1 MDTSVIKRLGL
12 IMLIGCMAVAKEFG
26 ECFVSPETV
35 VSKNNVGMVEAD
47 GKSLKMTYKTV
58 VKKGTQYQIARVT
71 FPKPV
76 NMREKTL
83 QFHLSAKNNSEES
96 ILCVAI
102 RFYNQS
108 EVVKQGKGEESC
120 LSFMHWADN
129 SLDAEQDI
137 SLHPDWC
144 MPTTFHY
151 QTDLCGGRMPAD
163 VKMCDIFIGSVTPN
177 VEISVAMSNFRLIDQ
192 KYEHTTKREGVFTIP
207 WSRVPVYAD
216 KPAKVRHPV
225 GTIKAEDV
233 ARARENYKRHE
244 WARKSAQALK
254 SWGWEWMERDEE
266 AIKFWI
272 PEDDSWFKCLCPNC
286 DTQPE
291 FAWRGKDVL
300 QPDGL
305 HIKCTK
311 CGMVF
316 PNDQYPE
323 NSTYTIT
330 TVHGKTKTIKY
341 YHGKDQIAQGE
352 NYGPRYHL
360 TGEVNRLR
368 LLHIT
373 RIFALAQWYAISEEI
388 ECAQKVR
395 QVLLRLA
402 EVYPNYSVKYR
413 ATAYET
419 PRDRYMGGKIAA
431 WKFTDS
437 TLLPN
442 VLDAYSL
449 TYNSGVYSDEDKVK
463 IENGLAREIKW
474 LYTAWP
480 PTKDSCSNAV
490 PAHMRLCAT
499 AAAVLGDHELM
510 DWVMKGSEGFPA
522 FVRKYY
528 ERDGHWHEH
537 TPSYGGMATGPIIGL
552 VRVLQG
558 YRDADDYTGA
568 DRYNGLDAFKL
579 IPELDLVFTGYAA
592 GVLPTLTYPATND
605 STASSAPSLIWLQL
619 AVDKAPNERN
629 KALLQYISG
638 RYGDRAAPGQNALFF
653 RDPDAEPGD
662 STVVPEAAA
671 QARIFP
677 GGGWVMLRRPES
689 FRDSCAMV
697 LTTGRK
703 SHDHN
708 CTLGLTYSDFG
719 RDASSD
725 LGYLSAWHPYAN
737 WLRTPL
743 AHNLVVVDGKFQDGR
758 RMGYNEL
765 FAGTGSIVASRTV
778 GKQVYKAATA
788 YERTVFN
795 MPLEAGK
802 RQYIADFFHV
812 NGGNSH
818 LWVFHADGQGYF
830 PPSEITMVPSN
841 EAELDAVAAG
851 SKWLE
856 NIEAGILSK
865 GSHLF
870 AWKQVGENTQGKLVS
885 NTEGSYLSGGQQDAM
900 TTRSFI
906 LSEADAPL
914 FHATGLGL
922 RTMNRPYDK
931 PKLHIAMVKRPG
943 PENIFAQVIE
953 CDQGNPFVREVKLL
967 DVRQSASAKAIKV
980 VTSEGTDYIAVGNGE
995 VRVEGLPK
1003 FRMNARSA
1011 VVRLDSNGKL
1021 KTLWVEGG
1029 TVAWGND
1036 SLASHT
1042 MVVGKVEKT
1051 TPHDITINVE
1061 NWPIELNVKGMYFS
1075 VLNQYDGAYRMI
1087 SASQIEPNKV
1097 KITLDPYEVNR
1108 IYIGQTIRIFPYAE
1122 RDYARDL

>member
-1 MDTSVIKRLGL
+1 MDKSALKWFIGVLVMGL
-12 IMLIGCMAVAKEFG
+12 SSMAMEFG
-26 ECFVSPETV
+26 ECFTSPMCV
-35 VSKNNVGMVEAD
+35 VNHNNVGMVMAD
-47 GKSLKMTYKTV
+47 GKSLNMKYNTV
-58 VKKGTQYQIARVT
+58 VKRGTQYQIARVT

-76 NMREKTL
+76 DMSGKTL
-83 QFHLSAKNNSEES
+83 QFHLDAMGGSEES
-96 ILCVAI
+96 ILCVAV
-102 RFYNQS
+102 RFYNQPD
-108 EVVKQGKGEESC
+108 EAKGAKDGETC

-129 SLDAEQDI
+129 SLDTEQDI

-144 MPTTFHY
+144 MPMTFHY
-151 QTDLCGGRMPAD
+151 QTELCGGVMPTH
-163 VKMCDIFIGSVTPN
+163 VKTCDIFIGSVTPN
-177 VEISVAMSNFRLIDQ
+177 VEISVALSKFRMIDQ
-192 KYEHTTKREGVFTIP
+192 KYDHVPKRETLFTIP

-244 WARKSAQALK
+244 WARKSALGLK
-254 SWGWEWMERDEE
+254 NWGWEWMERDEE

-272 PEDDSWFKCLCPNC
+272 PEDDAWFKCLCPNC

-368 LLHIT
+368 LLHVGS
-373 RIFALAQWYAISEEI
+373 IFALAQWYAISGEV
-388 ECAQKVR
+388 ECAEKVR

-490 PAHMRLCAT
+490 PAHMRVCAM

-537 TPSYGGMATGPIIGL
+537 TPSYGGMATSPIVSL
-552 VRVLQG
+552 VRVLHG
-558 YRDADDYTGA
+558 YRDAEDYTGE

-605 STASSAPSLIWLQL
+605 SAANTAPSLIWLQL

-638 RYGDRAAPGQNALFF
+638 RYGDRAAPGQNALFY
-653 RDPDAEPGD
+653 RDPDATPGD
-662 STVVPEAAA
+662 VSVVPEAAA

-697 LTTGRK
+697 LTTGHK

-743 AHNLVVVDGKFQDGR
+743 AHNLVVVDGKPQEGR

-765 FAGTGSIVASRTV
+765 FAGTGSIVASRTA
-778 GKQVYKAATA
+778 GKQIYRPVTA

-795 MPLEAGK
+795 MPLYGGK

-812 NGGNSH
+812 KGGDSH

-830 PPSEITMVPSN
+830 PPAEIKMAPSSET
-841 EAELDAVAAG
+841 ELDAYAAG

-856 NIEAGILSK
+856 NIEAGILPK
-865 GSHLF
+865 GTHLF
-870 AWKQVGENTQGKLVS
+870 AWKQVGENASGKLVTNS
-885 NTEGSYLSGGQQDAM
+885 EGSYLNGRQKDGL

-906 LSEADAPL
+906 LSEADAPI
-914 FHATGLGL
+914 FHAEGLGL
-922 RTMNRPYDK
+922 RTQATPYDK
-931 PKLHIAMVKRPG
+931 PKMHIAMVKRPG
-943 PENIFAQVIE
+943 PENIFAHVIE
-953 CDQGNPFVREVKLL
+953 CDKGTPLVKEAQLL
-967 DVRQSASAKAIKV
+967 EAKQASAKAIKV
-980 VTSEGTDYIAVGNGE
+980 VTSEGTDYLAIGNGE
-995 VRVEGLPK
+995 LRIEGLPD

-1011 VVRLDSNGKL
+1011 VVRLDANGAL
-1021 KTLWVEGG
+1021 KALWVEGG
-1029 TVAWGND
+1029 TVAWGD
-1036 SLASHT
+1036 KSLTASPMISG
-1042 MVVGKVEKT
+1042 MVEEV
-1051 TPHDITINVE
+1051 TPHEITINVA
-1061 NWPIELNVKGMYFS
+1061 NWPSDLNVKGMYFS

-1087 SASQIEPNKV
+1087 SASQIAPNRV
-1097 KITLDPYEVNR
+1097 RIALDPYEVNR
-1108 IYIGQTIRIFPYAE
+1108 IIVSQTIRLFPYAE
-1122 RDYARDL
+1122 RNYAK

>member
-1 MDTSVIKRLGL
+1 MECAVMAKVIED
-12 IMLIGCMAVAKEFG
+12 A
-26 ECFVSPETV
+26 FVSPDCVSNKNGVGLV
-35 VSKNNVGMVEAD
+35 VANGKN
-47 GKSLKMTYKTV
+47 LKMVYATIKRQ
-58 VKKGTQYQIARVT
+58 GTQYQIARVT
-71 FPKPV
+71 FPEPV
-76 NMREKTL
+76 DMRGKAL
-83 QFHLSAKNNSEES
+83 QFHLSAQNGSVES
-96 ILCVAI
+96 ILCVAM
-102 RFYNQS
+102 RFFNQGD
-108 EVVKQGKGEESC
+108 EAKKGKDEEAC
-120 LSFMHWADN
+120 LSFMHWAED
-129 SLDAEQDI
+129 SLDAEQDV
-137 SLHPDWC
+137 SLHPDQC
-144 MPTTFHY
+144 LPTTFHF
-151 QTDLCGGRMPAD
+151 QPGRCGDRVPSQ
-163 VKMCDIFIGSVTPN
+163 VKNCDIFIGSVTPD
-177 VEISVAMSNFRLIDQ
+177 VEISVVMSHFRMIDQ
-192 KYEHTTKREGVFTIP
+192 GYPKTAHREGVFSIP

-216 KPAKVRHPV
+216 KPARVQHPV

-233 ARARENYKRHE
+233 VRARENYRRHE
-244 WARKSAQALK
+244 WAKQCAEGLK
-254 SWGWEWMERDEE
+254 KNGWEWMERDEE

-272 PEDDSWFKCLCPNC
+272 PEEDAWFKCLCPNC
-286 DTQPE
+286 GTQPE
-291 FAWRGKDVL
+291 FAWRGADVL
-300 QPDGL
+300 QPDCL

-323 NSTYTIT
+323 SSTYTIT

-341 YHGKDQIAQGE
+341 YHGKDQIAQSE

-368 LLHIT
+368 LLHVG
-373 RIFALAQWYAISEEI
+373 RIFPLAQWYAISGEV
-388 ECAQKVR
+388 ECAEKVR

-402 EVYPNYSVKYR
+402 EVYPDYSVKYR

-437 TLLPN
+437 TLMPN

-480 PTKDSCSNAV
+480 PTKDTCSNAV
-490 PAHMRLCAT
+490 PAHMRLCAM

-537 TPSYGGMATGPIIGL
+537 TPSYGGMATAPIVSL

-558 YRDADDYTGA
+558 YRDAEDYTGEE
-568 DRYNGLDAFKL
+568 RYNGLDAFKL

-605 STASSAPSLIWLQL
+605 SAAAAAPSLIWLQL

-629 KALLQYISG
+629 QALLQYISG
-638 RYGDRAAPGQNALFF
+638 RYGDRAAPGQNALFYQE
-653 RDPDAEPGD
+653 PDAKPGNEA
-662 STVVPEAAA
+662 VVPEAAS

-697 LTTGRK
+697 LTTGHK
-703 SHDHN
+703 SHAHN
-708 CTLGLTYSDFG
+708 CTLGLTYADFG

-737 WLRTPL
+737 WLRAPL
-743 AHNLVVVDGKFQDGR
+743 AHNLVVVDGKPQDGR

-765 FAGTGSIVASRTV
+765 FAGTGDIIASRTI
-778 GKQVYKAATA
+778 GKQVYREVTS

-795 MPLEAGK
+795 MSLDGGR
-802 RQYIADFFHV
+802 RQYLADFFHV
-812 NGGNSH
+812 KGGNTH
-818 LWVFHADGQGYF
+818 LWVFHADGQGCF
-830 PPSEITMVPSN
+830 PSAEISMTPSS

-856 NIEAGILSK
+856 NIEAGILPN

-870 AWKQVGENTQGKLVS
+870 AWQQSSENSTSKFYS
-885 NTEGSYLSGGQQDAM
+885 NTEGSYLYGSQQDGM
-900 TTRSFI
+900 TTRSFL
-906 LSEADAPL
+906 LSESDAPL
-914 FHATGLGL
+914 FHADGLGL
-922 RTMNRPYDK
+922 RTQSRPYDR
-931 PKLHIAMVKRPG
+931 PKLHIVMVKRPG
-943 PENIFAQVIE
+943 PENLFAHVIE
-953 CDQGNPFVREVKLL
+953 CDQGSPLVKEVQLLEVK
-967 DVRQSASAKAIKV
+967 QMTSAKAIKV

-995 VRVEGLPK
+995 LRIEGVPN
-1003 FRMNARSA
+1003 FQMNARSA
-1011 VVRLDSNGKL
+1011 VVRLDANGGV

-1029 TVAWGND
+1029 TVAWRD
-1036 SLASHT
+1036 KSLTASE
-1042 MVVGKVEKT
+1042 MVSGMVEES
-1051 TPHDITINVE
+1051 TPHEITIDVNE
-1061 NWPIELNVKGMYFS
+1061 WPSDLNVNGMYFS
-1075 VLNQYDGAYRMI
+1075 VLDQHDGAYRMI
-1087 SASQIEPNKV
+1087 SASQIAPNRV
-1097 KITLDPYEVNR
+1097 KIALDPYEVNR
-1108 IYIGQTIRIFPYAE
+1108 IIVSQTIRIFPYAE
-1122 RDYARDL
+1122 RNYAE